1 MGFAILFM
9 GFVIL
14 FMSVFFGVI
23 LGLNI
28 SPKKIPDKKNEE
40 KSIPQ
45 QTVLP
50 VLPVLTGLEKDYV
63 TPAMRVQQ
71 FDEMLG
77 QLDEIKTKLLYSRLD
92 RANNEQEI
100 NMLLDELRY
109 IRGKNA

>member
-1 MGFAILFM
+1 M

-14 FMSVFFGVI
+14 FMGVFFGVI

-40 KSIPQ
+40 KSMQQ
-45 QTVLP
+45 QT

>member
-1 MGFAILFM
+1 MG
-9 GFVIL
+9 
-14 FMSVFFGVI
+14 VFFGVI

-71 FDEMLG
+71 FDELFG
-77 QLDEIKTKLLYSRLD
+77 QLDKIKIKVLYARLD
-92 RANNEQEI
+92 LANNEKEI
-100 NMLLDELRY
+100 NMLLDEIRD
-109 IRGKNA
+109 IRGNNA

>member
-1 MGFAILFM
+1 MG
-9 GFVIL
+9 
-14 FMSVFFGVI
+14 VFFGVI

-50 VLPVLTGLEKDYV
+50 VLPVLTGLEKDCV

-71 FDEMLG
+71 FDELFG
-77 QLDEIKTKLLYSRLD
+77 QLDEIKIKVLYARLD
-92 RANNEQEI
+92 LANNEKEI
-100 NMLLDELRY
+100 NMLLDEIRD
-109 IRGKNA
+109 IRGNNA